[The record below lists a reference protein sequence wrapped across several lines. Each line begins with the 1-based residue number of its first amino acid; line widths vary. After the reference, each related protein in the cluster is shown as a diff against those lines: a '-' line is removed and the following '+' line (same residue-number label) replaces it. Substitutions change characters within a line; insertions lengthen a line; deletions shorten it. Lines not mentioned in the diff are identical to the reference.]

1 MFRRRGRA
9 VLAGIVGLAT
19 GLALAGA
26 GVAASPAAA
35 ASTCMNSTGS
45 ASGVPYD
52 ITVCIDIPTPGPTL
66 SGTTEITAT
75 ATLNAPTTAVLDRM
89 VFFLGASTAAT
100 AYLLADH
107 DAPYRMVLDTTRY
120 PNGSNA
126 FSARPVFVG
135 GAVPTRATVQ
145 VSIDNPTQP
154 PDDETFTPWLGSPKE
169 PGERFRLA
177 LVGDG
182 VDGSPESH
190 AVSDVI
196 AAGHADAL
204 AYIGDVYDK
213 GTPSE
218 FDTWYADPDGFG
230 QFTDITNPTIGNH
243 EYMMSATAE
252 PYFEFW
258 HQIPH
263 YYSYDVGAWH
273 VAVIDSNTEFGQLA
287 VGSPQYNWLKDD
299 IEANTDQCTLLYAHH
314 SRVTNVDGVNRIGL
328 QPEWDLMEDLGGDI
342 MLGGHAH
349 TYERWLPMDGD
360 QVPVTEGLTEFVVG
374 TGGRPILNAKHPD
387 VRTAA
392 DITTPGALLLDLGD
406 ADAGYTFQSADR
418 QYTDTGTIPCRT
430 APEVTSHV
438 TSSLPGEN
446 GWARGDVSIHWDV
459 TDPESPDTLTTTGCE
474 DVLIDADQPETTYT
488 CTARSGGGLTS
499 KHVTVKRDGTP
510 PVVTTVADPPE
521 PNGTNDWYVTAPT
534 VTFSCA
540 DAPADVA
547 DCPEPAQVGEGAAS
561 TVTETGRDNAGNTT
575 DATYGPVKV
584 DLTNP
589 TVTCDDRVTYLLHQT
604 GAKVAADVTDTP
616 SGPVRARELLAVGTG
631 TVGDQTATVIGTDLA
646 GRTGSHACD
655 YRVIYGFS
663 GFQSPVNGSADAVNV
678 VKAGKVVP
686 LKWLLADAAGVP
698 VTTLGAAQVSSVSH
712 VCASTADGVQDPVDE
727 TAAGSS
733 GLQNFGDGSY
743 QYNWR
748 APTSY
753 AGSCRTVRLDLGDDL
768 LRTVEFR
775 FTG

>member
-1 MFRRRGRA
+1 
-9 VLAGIVGLAT
+9 
-19 GLALAGA
+19 
-26 GVAASPAAA
+26 
-35 ASTCMNSTGS
+35 
-45 ASGVPYD
+45 
-52 ITVCIDIPTPGPTL
+52 
-66 SGTTEITAT
+66 
-75 ATLNAPTTAVLDRM
+75 
-89 VFFLGASTAAT
+89 
-100 AYLLADH
+100 
-107 DAPYRMVLDTTRY
+107 
-120 PNGSNA
+120 
-126 FSARPVFVG
+126 VFVG

-218 FDTWYADPDGFG
+218 FDTWYADPGGFG
-230 QFTDITNPTIGNH
+230 QFTDITNPTLGNH

-418 QYTDTGTIPCRT
+418 KYTDTGTIPCRT
-430 APEVTSHV
+430 PPTVTPTV
-438 TSSLPGEN
+438 QRTLPGED
-446 GWARGDVSIHWDV
+446 GWDRDDVTLTWDV
-459 TDPESPDTLTTTGCE
+459 ADPESPVTSTGCE
-474 DVLIDADQPETTYT
+474 PLTVSVDQPKATYT
-488 CTARSGGGLTS
+488 CRASSGGG
-499 KHVTVKRDGTP
+499 VTERTVTIGRDATPPTLDVTTDPIAPDGT
-510 PVVTTVADPPE
+510 
-521 PNGTNDWYVTAPT
+521 NGWYVHTPT
-534 VTFSCA
+534 LTFACD
-540 DAPADVA
+540 DATSGLVG
-547 DCPEPAQVGEGAAS
+547 DCPGAVQPDEGVS
-561 TVTETGRDNAGNTT
+561 TTTRTISDHAGNSTETSLET
-575 DATYGPVKV
+575 KV
-584 DLTNP
+584 DLTDP
-589 TVTCDDRVTYLLHQT
+589 VVTCQPKPTFLLHLQDALLARVTDDAP
-604 GAKVAADVTDTP
+604 G
-616 SGPVRARELLAVGTG
+616 SGPVPGTERVVAG
-631 TVGDQTATVIGTDLA
+631 TSVVGDRTQLVQGEDVA
-646 GRTGSHACD
+646 GRTSSAVCD

-698 VTTLGAAQVSSVSH
+698 VTTLEAAQVSSVSH

>member
-1 MFRRRGRA
+1 MRGLRRRTALLAAIGTA
-9 VLAGIVGLAT
+9 V
-19 GLALAGA
+19 GA
-26 GVAASPAAA
+26 QLLGASPSSAV
-35 ASTCMNSTGS
+35 STCVNTKSV

-52 ITVCIDIPTPGPTL
+52 ITVCIDIPTPGATV

-89 VFFLGASTAAT
+89 VFFSGATTPTAT
-100 AYLLADH
+100 YLLADH

-135 GAVPTRATVQ
+135 GAVPTRASVQ
-145 VSIDNPTQP
+145 VSIDNPAQP
-154 PDDETFTPWLGSPKE
+154 PDDETFTPWLGGPKE

-190 AVSDVI
+190 GVSAVV
-196 AAGHADAL
+196 AAAHPDAF
-204 AYIGDVYDK
+204 AYLGDVYDR

-218 FDTWYADPDGFG
+218 FDTWYEDPVSFG
-230 QFTDITNPTIGNH
+230 QFVDITNPTIGNH

-252 PYFEFW
+252 PYFEYW

-273 VAVIDSNTEFGQLA
+273 IVSIDSNTEFGQLGVNSA
-287 VGSPQYNWLKDD
+287 QYKWLKDD
-299 IEANTDQCTLLYAHH
+299 IEANTDRCTLLYAHH
-314 SRVTNVDGVNRIGL
+314 ARLTNVNGVSRTGL
-328 QPEWDLMEDLGGDI
+328 EPEWDLMVDRGGDI
-342 MLGGHAH
+342 ILGGHAH
-349 TYERWLPMDGD
+349 TYERWLPLDGD
-360 QVPVTEGLTEFVVG
+360 QAPVTEGLTEFVVG
-374 TGGRPILNAKHPD
+374 TGGRPILNEKHPEP
-387 VRTAA
+387 RTAA

-406 ADAGYTFQSADR
+406 TEAGYTFVSADG
-418 QYTDTGTIPCRT
+418 QYTDTGTLPCRT
-430 APEVTSHV
+430 APAVEPEITS
-438 TSSLPGEN
+438 TLPGDN
-446 GWARGDVSIHWDV
+446 AWARGDVSIHWKV
-459 TDPESPDTLTTTGCE
+459 TDPESPDTLTTVGCE

-488 CTARSGGGLTS
+488 CTARSGGGLTGRS
-499 KHVTVKRDGTP
+499 VTVKRDGTP
-510 PVVTTVADPPE
+510 PVVTTVADPAE
-521 PNGTNDWYVTAPT
+521 PDGTNDWYVTAPT
-534 VTFSCA
+534 VSFTCT
-540 DAPADVA
+540 DALADVA
-547 DCPEPAQVGEGAAS
+547 ECPDPAQAGEGAAS
-561 TVTETGRDNAGNTT
+561 TVTGTARDNAGNTA

-584 DLTNP
+584 DLTDP
-589 TVTCDDRVTYLLHQT
+589 TVDCDDRVTYLLHQT
-604 GAKVAADVTDTP
+604 GTLVGADVADTP
-616 SGPVRARELLAVGTG
+616 SGPLRAREVLAVHTE
-631 TVGDQTATVIGTDLA
+631 TVGDQTITVTGTDVA
-646 GRTGSHACD
+646 GRTGSDVCD

-663 GFQSPVNGSADAVNV
+663 GFQPPVNGSAAAVNV

-686 LKWLLADAAGVP
+686 LKWLLADAAGIP
-698 VTTLGAAQVSSVSH
+698 VTSLGSVRVSTVSH
-712 VCASTADGVQDPVDE
+712 SCTTTAGGVQDPVDE
-727 TAAGSS
+727 TAVGGS